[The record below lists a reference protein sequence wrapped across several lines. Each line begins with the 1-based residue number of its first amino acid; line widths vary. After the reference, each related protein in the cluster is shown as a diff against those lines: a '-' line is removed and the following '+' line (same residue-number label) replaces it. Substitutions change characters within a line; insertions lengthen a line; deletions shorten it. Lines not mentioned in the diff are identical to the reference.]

1 MASASDDDDVD
12 MVDLELEEKTTETRT
27 DLKLLLDCLQCHE
40 NDVEVQRDTLFTI
53 ANMCSGSEEAQEICR
68 ETGAINFVLDLLT
81 TGKDAVKIAAMY
93 MLGCAC
99 EKNVFSQKRLCT
111 KAVFKFLYCQLS
123 STDSSNNL
131 KRVAA
136 YLVLC
141 LVTNNGEG
149 QNLARTTKCLHT
161 ILTLFR
167 MFHPSADSTRL
178 PGQMGQMKTQTKD
191 DQLELWTCVTSALSG
206 CVNNPQND
214 ENQQLCAMTFP
225 TAVALLNQTKDPTII
240 RQTSSYLSL
249 SVANS
254 VCNQVRFGIIG
265 GIEVLVSLLKGV
277 IVNLLTNP
285 HHDYVL
291 AALQLAN
298 LFVSCIT
305 GCEQNHARLVNL
317 NVIPLLLQ
325 LLGMSVIDT
334 EYKVNIIL
342 TLGRLTEKC
351 ERSQRQLLEN
361 EGLGLLIQIMSK
373 NKDEEFNKAAMYL
386 LSSCA
391 DIVSRL
397 EEECQTKRSEV
408 LTSMKKKTEKRNIVR
423 LSRSMLEEAVVSK
436 KINGPTQTNR
446 DGICGVQILDQEKTC
461 TSVDVVHTAKVKTT
475 NSKKLRPSSHSQ
487 VSNAESFREIGV
499 QQLQED
505 PVPDEMPSEQC
516 GSVSNQVSCLEEE
529 CHTERSKVLTP
540 KKKKTEKRNNVRL
553 SQHMLGEAVFSE
565 KNNGPTWTKKDRICG
580 VQILEQKK
588 TCTSVD
594 VVHTAKVKTTNSKKL
609 RPSSHSQVSNAE
621 SFRELGVQQLQEDPV
636 PDEMPSEQCGSVSN
650 QGKRSA
656 NCSVILNPLPE
667 CPGCAPPVNGP
678 LLHSQN
684 YIYTLEKSIHTCFEH
699 QDLQRR
705 IQKEVQRGRLIQK
718 HSLDSSPESKANTS
732 ADTTSTCTS
741 LSRRV
746 RTASRTK
753 RCPHATTPTLHKSLE
768 RRCKQEAPKWSS
780 PSSSTCTPTR
790 RKRQNFTEEEVM
802 NLKHGVAK
810 KGKNWNSILWSYE
823 FLPGRTCVDLKD
835 KYRKMQTEQEDSI
848 TFRQKREAEH

>member
-1 MASASDDDDVD
+1 MASANDDDDVD

-53 ANMCSGSEEAQEICR
+53 ANMCSGSEEAQEVCR
-68 ETGAINFVLDLLT
+68 ETGAINIVLDLLT

-149 QNLARTTKCLHT
+149 QNLARKTKCLHT

-167 MFHPSADSTRL
+167 MFHPSADSIRL

-225 TAVALLNQTKDPTII
+225 TAVALLNKTKDPTII
-240 RQTSSYLSL
+240 RQTASYLSL

-325 LLGMSVIDT
+325 LLEMSVIDT

-397 EEECQTKRSEV
+397 EEECQIKRSEV

-423 LSRSMLEEAVVSK
+423 LSRSMLEEAVVTGK
-436 KINGPTQTNR
+436 NNGPTQTNR

-475 NSKKLRPSSHSQ
+475 NCNKLRPSSHSQ
-487 VSNAESFREIGV
+487 VSDAESFRELGE
-499 QQLQED
+499 QQLQE
-505 PVPDEMPSEQC
+505 
-516 GSVSNQVSCLEEE
+516 
-529 CHTERSKVLTP
+529 
-540 KKKKTEKRNNVRL
+540 
-553 SQHMLGEAVFSE
+553 
-565 KNNGPTWTKKDRICG
+565 
-580 VQILEQKK
+580 

-594 VVHTAKVKTTNSKKL
+594 VVHTAKGKTTSSNKL

-636 PDEMPSEQCGSVSN
+636 PDEIPSEPCGSVSN
-650 QGKRSA
+650 QGKRTAS
-656 NCSVILNPLPE
+656 CSVILHPLPE
-667 CPGCAPPVNGP
+667 CPG
-678 LLHSQN
+678 
-684 YIYTLEKSIHTCFEH
+684 
-699 QDLQRR
+699 
-705 IQKEVQRGRLIQK
+705 
-718 HSLDSSPESKANTS
+718 LDSSPESKANTS
-732 ADTTSTCTS
+732 ADTNSTCTS

-746 RTASRTK
+746 RTAGRTK

-810 KGKNWNSILWSYE
+810 KGKNWNSILWTYE

-835 KYRKMQTEQEDSI
+835 KYRKMQASTNSAGVSTLSKKTPSPSGKKGKQSIDS
-848 TFRQKREAEH
+848 TWRR